1 MVKKDKLWQIVWI
14 IGIYLILIVILYLV
28 VQYKIKFEDRD
39 FSKYLY
45 FYNCGDTLCTT
56 SINQEVFINRI
67 KCENDT
73 CPYIKTIKGKLSILA
88 YKTKQI
94 LYNYD
99 DNKIINDKYKE
110 LTFLDDENISFKD
123 NDNKYGIIN
132 IKNEIINEAQYD
144 QIISYNEGYLTYIKN
159 SKYGIKNI
167 YNEEEINI
175 NPTYDDIKY
184 ISNRMFGAKTNGSYK
199 IYNYKEELVN
209 EKEYNYLFS
218 YNEFIFVF
226 DNEKFDILDTDF
238 ESKLIMKIKTRND
251 YKTEDAIKTLDIGVE
266 EGIISF
272 VVKTTSGDNKYY
284 FDTEKGIIINSN

>member
-1 MVKKDKLWQIVWI
+1 
-14 IGIYLILIVILYLV
+14 
-28 VQYKIKFEDRD
+28 
-39 FSKYLY
+39 
-45 FYNCGDTLCTT
+45 
-56 SINQEVFINRI
+56 
-67 KCENDT
+67 
-73 CPYIKTIKGKLSILA
+73 
-88 YKTKQI
+88 
-94 LYNYD
+94 
-99 DNKIINDKYKE
+99 
-110 LTFLDDENISFKD
+110 
-123 NDNKYGIIN
+123 
-132 IKNEIINEAQYD
+132 
-144 QIISYNEGYLTYIKN
+144 
-159 SKYGIKNI
+159 
-167 YNEEEINI
+167 
-175 NPTYDDIKY
+175 
-184 ISNRMFGAKTNGSYK
+184 MFGAKTNGSYK